1 MKTKLSIKT
10 RISAVRLNNSYHIK
24 VELENKYYIHNYPFH
39 SLLDAVDFTSKIL
52 EVKEIDL
59 LHWKTENSEFDIW
72 EKFLICNRSKEDKTK
87 KAHLW
92 NGLDTFCNMWSTG
105 GLGYKYDLF
114 NTDLHRDIC
123 TMCFNKK
130 RKLDHEIDRVY

>member
-1 MKTKLSIKT
+1 MKVKLSFKTK
-10 RISAVRLNNSYHIK
+10 ISAVRFNDSYRIK
-24 VELENKYYIHNYPFH
+24 LELQDRYYIHNYPFR
-39 SLLDAVDFTSKIL
+39 SLLDAVDFASRIL
-52 EVKEIDL
+52 EVKQIDL
-59 LHWKTENSEFDIW
+59 LHWEIESSEFDIW
-72 EKFLICNRSKEDKTK
+72 EKFLICNYSKESKAK

-114 NTDLHRDIC
+114 NTDLNREIC

-130 RKLDHEIDRVY
+130 RKLDHEMGRVY

>member
-1 MKTKLSIKT
+1 MKKKLSIQTKV
-10 RISAVRLNNSYHIK
+10 SAVRLNSSYHIK
-24 VELENKYYIHNYPFH
+24 IELENKYYIHNYPFR
-39 SLLDAVDFTSKIL
+39 SLLDAVDFACKIL
-52 EVKEIDL
+52 EVKQIDL
-59 LHWKTENSEFDIW
+59 VYWKVLSSELDIW
-72 EKFLICNRSKEDKTK
+72 ENFLICNRSKEDKTK

-92 NGLDTFCNMWSTG
+92 SGLDTFCNMWSTG

-130 RKLDHEIDRVY
+130 RKLDDKIDRVD